1 MRCLLT
7 LFLSLSLGFSFLY
20 VFHIFY
26 FFFIFIT
33 IISFRQALQRY
44 RWVKAAFASA
54 SLQSVGLFIARTR
67 LNLSLSVISRFS
79 ARCFYLQRRF
89 FFLFVINVF
98 IYSLRD
104 FSL

>member
-7 LFLSLSLGFSFLY
+7 LLFSLSLGFSFLY

-79 ARCFYLQRRF
+79 ARLATSIFFLQIF
-89 FFLFVINVF
+89 FFCSLLMYLFIH
-98 IYSLRD
+98 
-104 FSL
+104 